1 MHIHSTVGELVPPM
15 LQEMKPAIA
24 ETLPHSAAKCRV
36 KRVVSGVWDPY
47 VLLEGAGT
55 TGYLNAQTD
64 ALLALLQAD
73 YVEHQINERGLTLEE
88 LGDAWESLARKLC
101 GW

>member
-1 MHIHSTVGELVPPM
+1 LHRNHI
-15 LQEMKPAIA
+15 Q
-24 ETLPHSAAKCRV
+24 
-36 KRVVSGVWDPY
+36 
-47 VLLEGAGT
+47 VLLEAAGT
-55 TGYLNAQTD
+55 TGHLDAQTE